1 MNLLFTLLL
10 LLFNSYFENPAET
23 KLEKQTAQK
32 TFKYLALGDSY
43 TKGESVPLNKSFPH
57 QLLDEL
63 KKGSTIKEGEVKII
77 AQTGWT
83 TTNLKNAIE
92 SENDKSSYDL
102 VTLLIGVNNQ
112 YQNKAITLYEKE
124 FAELLETAI
133 KMAGGDKNKVVVVSI
148 PDYGYT
154 PFGSDNQANISKG
167 IDAYNN
173 TCKQITI
180 KKAITFVDITTIS
193 RKAKSRPELVAAD
206 GLHPSSIM
214 YKEWVDLMLPD
225 IKKKIEK

>member
-1 MNLLFTLLL
+1 MNPFTIFLLL
-10 LLFNSYFENPAET
+10 LLSFQPKPSLVE
-23 KLEKQTAQK
+23 QQSQK

-43 TKGESVPLNKSFPH
+43 TKGESVPLNKSFPY
-57 QLLDEL
+57 QLLDGL
-63 KKGSTIKEGEVKII
+63 KKSSTIKDGEVKII

-92 SENDKSSYDL
+92 NDNDKGKYDL

-112 YQNKAITLYEKE
+112 YQNKPITLYEKE
-124 FAELLETAI
+124 FTELLETAI

-167 IDAYNN
+167 IDVYNN
-173 TCKQITI
+173 TCKEITI
-180 KKAITFVDITTIS
+180 KKAITFVDITPIS
-193 RKAKSRPELVAAD
+193 RKAKSQPELVAAD

-214 YKEWVDLMLPD
+214 YKQWVDLMLPD
-225 IKKKIEK
+225 MKKK